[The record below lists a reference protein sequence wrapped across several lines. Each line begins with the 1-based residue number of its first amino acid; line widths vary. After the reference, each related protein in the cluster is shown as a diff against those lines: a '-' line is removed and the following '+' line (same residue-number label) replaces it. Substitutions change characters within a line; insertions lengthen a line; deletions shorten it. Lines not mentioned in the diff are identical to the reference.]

1 MFDATDAFRLLAV
14 VAAVRGA
21 DRKQAKFEGGYETP
35 NGSTMMVEF
44 TGAPTDAQPVKDFL
58 EPQLRAAKEKNMQA
72 RFELGFTEG
81 LALSGDAVE
90 KLTEQLTRYATGSAY
105 VEATAGAKV

>member
-1 MFDATDAFRLLAV
+1 MYRCSWDAYASPVTVAPTVLLSNPTD
-14 VAAVRGA
+14 
-21 DRKQAKFEGGYETP
+21 T
-35 NGSTMMVEF
+35 F
-44 TGAPTDAQPVKDFL
+44 TGVPTDAQPVKDFL

-81 LALSGDAVE
+81 LALSGDAAE
-90 KLTEQLTRYATGSAY
+90 KLTEQLTRFATGSAY